1 LSQILCLRRLIEESN
16 LSKLDLA
23 LVVVDFS
30 KAFDSVD
37 RSKMFEILRL
47 YGLPDKIIEAIKVMY
62 TDTSSTV
69 LSTDGETISFPIL
82 AGILQGDTLAPFL
95 FIIVV
100 DYVLRISVDSISEK
114 GFKLHRKRS
123 TRHHAVYLT
132 DTDFAD
138 DIALISQSL
147 EHAQDLLQSLE
158 QASNGVG
165 LYLNETKTECMN
177 RCHSNNSHPVRT
189 RNGTSLKQVDDYKYL
204 GSYGSSSEKDFTTRK
219 GMAWSACNDMYK
231 IWSSQL
237 SNNLKI
243 KIFRATVEPILLYG
257 SETWTLSR
265 KLEKRLDGTYTRL
278 LMRAQNL
285 SWKRH
290 PTISEIYNQLPR
302 VSCLVKSRRI
312 QFAGHC
318 YRADGEVISSLLL
331 WRPDYGQ
338 RRGRSLSFPDVISRD
353 TDIRTE
359 ELGTAM
365 QDRNFWSGFVQSMIA
380 TAVE

>member
-1 LSQILCLRRLIEESN
+1 
-16 LSKLDLA
+16 
-23 LVVVDFS
+23 
-30 KAFDSVD
+30 
-37 RSKMFEILRL
+37 
-47 YGLPDKIIEAIKVMY
+47 MY

-69 LSTDGETISFPIL
+69 LSTDGETSSFPIL

-100 DYVLRISVDSISEK
+100 DYVLRMSVDLMSEK
-114 GFKLHRKRS
+114 GFKLRRRRS
-123 TRHHAVYLT
+123 ARHHAVYLT

-138 DIALISQSL
+138 DIALLSQSL

-165 LYLNETKTECMN
+165 LYLNETKTECMY

-204 GSYGSSSEKDFTTRK
+204 GSYVSSSEKDFTTRK
-219 GMAWSACNDMYK
+219 GMAWSACNDMHK

-278 LMRAQNL
+278 LRRAQSL
-285 SWKRH
+285 SWKSH
-290 PTISEIYNQLPR
+290 PTISQIYGELPR
-302 VSCLVKSRRI
+302 VSSLVKYRRV

-318 YRADGEVISSLLL
+318 FRADAEVISSLLL
-331 WRPDYGQ
+331 WRPSYGHS
-338 RRGRSLSFPDVISRD
+338 RGRKLSFPDVISRD
-353 TDIRTE
+353 TGLSTE
-359 ELGTAM
+359 DLKTAM
-365 QDRNFWSGFVQSMIA
+365 RDRKVWCDIVQSMIA

>member
-1 LSQILCLRRLIEESN
+1 
-16 LSKLDLA
+16 
-23 LVVVDFS
+23 
-30 KAFDSVD
+30 
-37 RSKMFEILRL
+37 M
-47 YGLPDKIIEAIKVMY
+47 
-62 TDTSSTV
+62 
-69 LSTDGETISFPIL
+69 
-82 AGILQGDTLAPFL
+82 
-95 FIIVV
+95 
-100 DYVLRISVDSISEK
+100 SVDSISEK
-114 GFKLHRKRS
+114 GFKLRRRRS
-123 TRHHAVYLT
+123 TRQHAVYIT

-147 EHAQDLLQSLE
+147 QHAQDLFQSLE

-177 RCHSNNSHPVRT
+177 RCQSNNHHPVRT
-189 RNGTSLKQVDDYKYL
+189 LNGTALKQVDDYKYL
-204 GSYGSSSEKDFTTRK
+204 GSYISSSEKDFITRK
-219 GMAWSACNDMYK
+219 GMAWSACNDMHK
-231 IWSSQL
+231 LWSSHL

-243 KIFRATVEPILLYG
+243 KIFKATVEPILLYG

-302 VSCLVKSRRI
+302 VSCLVKSRRV

-338 RRGRSLSFPDVISRD
+338 KRGRSLSFPDVISRD
-353 TDIRTE
+353 TGIRTE
-359 ELGTAM
+359 DLGTVM
-365 QDRNFWSGFVQSMIA
+365 EDRNFWSGFVQSVIA
-380 TAVE
+380 TEVE